1 MFFPKI
7 SMSTIAMIAAG
18 VSLLALTS
26 VNAAPSP
33 HTLVVRDVWAPAI
46 TSPKKDDV
54 WTIGSIVSVQW
65 DTANPPQ
72 QVTNYNGR
80 LLLGYMDGS
89 GNENLDTEHPLA
101 QDFDLREG
109 KVDISVPNV
118 PSKDSY
124 IVVLIGDS
132 GNTSPEFTIA
142 RLENASRGP
151 EADRKAVTGALVACH
166 YSRGYYFLTGIAGQ
180 ETLAR
185 EATTMLH
192 VREADLRLRLNL
204 TTTLCTIQYIWS
216 WQQLPPS
223 LLQDDAA
230 PSVCDTNA

>member
-1 MFFPKI
+1 MMYFPKI
-7 SMSTIAMIAAG
+7 SMSTIAMIATG

-26 VNAAPSP
+26 VDAAPSP
-33 HTLVVRDVWAPAI
+33 HTLAVRDVWAPAI

-65 DTANPPQ
+65 DTANPPN

-101 QDFDLREG
+101 QDFDLRDG

-124 IVVLIGDS
+124 IVVCRSLSLAVVSLSNCRAVIGDS
-132 GNTSPEFTIA
+132 GNSSPEFTIA
-142 RLENASRGP
+142 
-151 EADRKAVTGALVACH
+151 
-166 YSRGYYFLTGIAGQ
+166 
-180 ETLAR
+180 
-185 EATTMLH
+185 
-192 VREADLRLRLNL
+192 
-204 TTTLCTIQYIWS
+204 
-216 WQQLPPS
+216 
-223 LLQDDAA
+223 
-230 PSVCDTNA
+230 